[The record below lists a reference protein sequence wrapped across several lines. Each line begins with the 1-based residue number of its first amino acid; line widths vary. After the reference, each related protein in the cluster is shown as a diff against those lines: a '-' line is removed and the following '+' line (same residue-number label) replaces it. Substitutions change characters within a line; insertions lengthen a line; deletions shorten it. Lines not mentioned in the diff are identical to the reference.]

1 MENKKYSW
9 SYNYSLFKHYDWIK
23 ITCYIVAITVLI
35 ICFALFIAEP
45 HDFIGTLTENLW
57 LIGMIV
63 GIYGL
68 SVLIALVWYRKGYVY
83 HYSIEN
89 GWLKVRKDYVPMSHE
104 MIVNERIGSHIQL
117 NNVRSIKLKK
127 DADSISMKGFLI
139 LTTIYADKN
148 EIDSIYQ
155 LLQQECVNLN
165 GKK

>member
-23 ITCYIVAITVLI
+23 IICYIVAITVLI

-104 MIVNERIGSHIQL
+104 MMVNERIGSHIQL
-117 NNVRSIKLKK
+117 KDIRSIKLKK

-155 LLQQECVNLN
+155 LLQQECVNLK